1 MNTVV
6 KQHPLR
12 PEAKETKACKS
23 YWFTIIEK
31 LQAIK
36 CFMIVSVF
44 HLCFRFGRKKVI
56 IGSLILAAVSS
67 IGAVLLTTED
77 DSNKGK
83 CFIERDSNFVSCFEL
98 KQVFLPDW
106 SVYGAF
112 QRQQKWIS
120 KPCSLQLVFRAL
132 VGKEYIGHEAL
143 LSDKDSSSERGLS
156 KCARTVL
163 VLLQEHSLL
172 RSVRRTS
179 VSKAFGFYFQHHNF
193 LSAYIVYVMACMIR
207 ILKSILYGYDDF
219 LTLKTSAKSF

>member
-36 CFMIVSVF
+36 CFMIASVF
-44 HLCFRFGRKKVI
+44 HLCFRFGRKKII

-83 CFIERDSNFVSCFEL
+83 CFIERDSNFVSKIGFSARLERL
-98 KQVFLPDW
+98 WGFPKATEMDLQILLP
-106 SVYGAF
+106 GL
-112 QRQQKWIS
+112 
-120 KPCSLQLVFRAL
+120 PC
-132 VGKEYIGHEAL
+132 IGW
-143 LSDKDSSSERGLS
+143 
-156 KCARTVL
+156 
-163 VLLQEHSLL
+163 
-172 RSVRRTS
+172 
-179 VSKAFGFYFQHHNF
+179 
-193 LSAYIVYVMACMIR
+193 
-207 ILKSILYGYDDF
+207 
-219 LTLKTSAKSF
+219 